1 MRHVRVLLLVATLGL
16 TALAGCVPGDGER
29 WTQVAADLSPE
40 AAALSALGYE
50 VDGQVGKS
58 ATGEAARPGPADR
71 WHERRQRAAT
81 RVLLRRHAL
90 HGEAVVETANGTVTV
105 LFQRGEVEAVTETG
119 VAVRSRDGFSQTW
132 TFGPELRVVEARG
145 TVQPRPL
152 SDGDPVGVA
161 GIRRDGQPVARLI
174 FIDGR

>member
-40 AAALSALGYE
+40 EAALSALGYE
-50 VDGQVGKS
+50 VGAEDGES
-58 ATGEAARPGPADR
+58 ATDEAAASGRDDR
-71 WHERRQRAAT
+71 WHGRRQRAAT
-81 RVLLRRHAL
+81 RVLLRRNAL

-119 VAVRSRDGFSQTW
+119 VTVRSTDGFTLTW
-132 TFGPELRVVEARG
+132 TFSPQLQVVEARG
-145 TVQPRPL
+145 TVEPRPL

-161 GIRRDGQPVARLI
+161 GIRRDGRPVARLI
-174 FIDGR
+174 VIDGR